1 MDLYIS
7 LENLLQAREQIQA
20 TTRKADTF
28 VGIIILLLSS
38 AKIQDHYYQADMG
51 NFANIANAGFTLKD
65 VKARITEK
73 SWYALFTPMWANRAL
88 TTFLNGK
95 PINIYALLA
104 TIFWYKDENFIED
117 QKNHLKHLI
126 SIEDFNV
133 LFVENEA
140 NYFTENMPVTREQLL
155 QATKGN
161 AIDSN
166 LTIKYDDSFI
176 FDTDEKNTILFTD
189 TITCEPDGTR

>member
-65 VKARITEK
+65 VKARIT
-73 SWYALFTPMWANRAL
+73 
-88 TTFLNGK
+88 
-95 PINIYALLA
+95 
-104 TIFWYKDENFIED
+104 D
-117 QKNHLKHLI
+117 
-126 SIEDFNV
+126 
-133 LFVENEA
+133 
-140 NYFTENMPVTREQLL
+140 
-155 QATKGN
+155 
-161 AIDSN
+161 
-166 LTIKYDDSFI
+166 
-176 FDTDEKNTILFTD
+176 
-189 TITCEPDGTR
+189 